1 MEMKR
6 ILQVLAKTDAIPV
19 GTSATAEMS
28 KFKTIINEGS
38 NPHKVSL
45 PVQMVMSHYTN
56 SVVKQRT
63 VSKPS
68 LLRQYVTDVENELI
82 EQQLQKR
89 QTMRQYAKII
99 AERIQIKDSVIN
111 GHTAG
116 FTGGVGP
123 GLQSNEPAESIE
135 NKPDIVKLDI
145 PLLIRLLEYAREDAK
160 TDMDLHNITEMMI
173 QLSKRGNVLSMTE
186 YDAIIGEQKLLTKPS
201 SKRRN
206 NDVKK

>member
-1 MEMKR
+1 MKR

-19 GTSATAEMS
+19 GTSVTAEMS
-28 KFKTIINEGS
+28 KFRTIINEGS
-38 NPHKVSL
+38 NPRKVSL

-56 SVVKQRT
+56 SVVEQRT

-68 LLRQYVTDVENELI
+68 LLRQHVTDVENELI

-186 YDAIIGEQKLLTKPS
+186 YDAIIGEQKLLTTPI
-201 SKRRN
+201 SKSRN
-206 NDVKK
+206 NDDKK